1 LNLRRLDIVSTYALL
16 ARWGIPVGLFLLALA
31 VRLPALGQFLTADE
45 FLWVDRSRN
54 FLAGLLNP
62 AYVCMSPVNHTGFE
76 QAVGLACTLRT
87 GHPGVT
93 TMWTGSLG
101 ILLRYLADGS
111 PGPLFDYVL
120 SVQTNPLDPH
130 FIAPTRLPT
139 VVLTSLWVAA
149 MYWLVWR
156 LFADRRVAL
165 AAGLLL
171 ALDPFH
177 VALSRVIHHDA
188 LATTFMSLSL
198 LMALIYWGQRES
210 RRWLVASGAMAGFAF
225 LSKSPAFFL
234 NPFIALVGLWSLA
247 DRRVRGE
254 VVTWRHL
261 AATVGD
267 GLLWFG
273 CAATVFVAFWPA
285 MWVIPVDALRTIFFV
300 GSKYASGGHAK
311 GNYFLGTVSRDPGV
325 LFYPVTWLL
334 RSSPLTWLGLVVT
347 FILSLRR
354 WRAGRLED
362 RKTGRYVL
370 LMLLYVILFV
380 AFMTMGEKKQDRY
393 ILPIYPILNII
404 AAIGLV
410 QISNTCTARRRKCL
424 KRLRRI
430 WAQVLQLSNLQ
441 SLTPNLQSLLFLVIL
456 FFQGTLIV
464 ANYPYYLTYYN
475 PLLGGIRGAQRM
487 VTIGWGEGLDLAA
500 AYLNQKPNAG
510 QLRVSS
516 WYQSTFAPFFKGEA
530 ISYSQE
536 KGKAMAGDYVVFY
549 INQLQRRFPDD
560 ELFRYFESRYQPE
573 KIIPLKGVNY
583 VEIYPGPHIQHYVED
598 RVDENRRAY
607 QGIAALLGWDWPGA
621 ADPNRPA
628 VAGGGILPFRLY
640 WEYLGKAPEEQFFF
654 RLVGPDDQTWAE
666 GVSRPALSENG
677 DPATWRQGQI
687 ITEAGELTVPPGTP
701 PGEYRLQIG
710 FYTQAPAVTEGELTF
725 DLPPDEAWVQV
736 TPATQPLSPA
746 GLPLS
751 RRWDTPLAEL
761 RLLGTESLGTPLVP
775 DKPWRAAVYWQAEV
789 APKIDYRARLSL
801 VDGDGQTRW
810 VWDAGP
816 LVSFYPTSRWGAR
829 EVVRSQVTVTPTLRT
844 PGGTFDLALT
854 LLDGAGRTVGQATL
868 GAVPVRGRIRSFS
881 LPPVDVPLGATFG
894 DAIELVGFNLQYPK
908 GTLSPLASPPARP
921 ACTCRRGTLA
931 RVAEPGRAGGSRQP
945 WSRLGPRTG
954 RAGGQATPN
963 LHPGDEVAVTLIWR
977 VLAPVDADYTATVQ
991 LLGADGRV
999 YGQQDALP
1007 LDGAAPTSTWS
1018 PGEVLTDTYRFAVA
1032 TEAPP
1037 GEYRLIVGMYRLE
1050 MGERLALTSGMDEG
1064 DAAMLTRMKVDSGRV
1079 DEKK

>member
-1 LNLRRLDIVSTYALL
+1 MRVIVT
-16 ARWGIPVGLFLLALA
+16 RWGIPVGLFLLALA
-31 VRLPALGQFLTADE
+31 VRLPDLGRFLTADE

-101 ILLRYLADGS
+101 ILLRYLADRA

-120 SVQTNPLDPH
+120 AVQTNPLDPR

-149 MYWLVWR
+149 IYWLVWR

-177 VALSRVIHHDA
+177 VAYSRVIHHDA
-188 LATTFMSLSL
+188 LATTFMTLSL

-210 RRWLVASGAMAGFAF
+210 RRWLVASGVMAGFAF
-225 LSKSPAFFL
+225 LSKSPALFL
-234 NPFIALVGLWSLA
+234 NPFIALMGLWSLA

-261 AATVGD
+261 VTTLGD

-273 CAATVFVAFWPA
+273 CAAAVFVAFWPA
-285 MWVIPVDALRTIFFV
+285 MWVIPADSLRTIFFI

-334 RSSPLTWLGLVVT
+334 RSSPLVWLGL
-347 FILSLRR
+347 IALSIRSLMR
-354 WRAGRLED
+354 WRAGRLEESAN
-362 RKTGRYVL
+362 RQLYQSTNLPATSLPTTNPPTTNLPTHQSTRFPRHYVL

-380 AFMTMGEKKQDRY
+380 AFMTLGEKKQERY

-410 QISNTCTARRRKCL
+410 QISNLNLPWPTRRPALARASGPGGR
-424 KRLRRI
+424 
-430 WAQVLQLSNLQ
+430 Q
-441 SLTPNLQSLLFLVIL
+441 PLLFLVIL
-456 FFQGTLIV
+456 LFQGILIV
-464 ANYPYYLTYYN
+464 ANYPYYFTYYN
-475 PLLGGIRGAQRM
+475 PLLGGIRGAERM

-500 AYLNQKPNAG
+500 AYLNQEPNAE

-560 ELFRYFESRYQPE
+560 ELFRYFEARYRPE

-598 RVDENRRAY
+598 RVDESRRAY
-607 QGIAALLGWDWPGA
+607 QGIAALLGWDWPGT

-628 VAGGGILPFRLY
+628 VMAGESLPFRLY
-640 WEYLGKAPEEQFFF
+640 WEYLGKVPEEQFFF
-654 RLVGPDDQTWAE
+654 RLVGRDDRTWAE
-666 GVSRPALSENG
+666 GISQPVLSENG

-687 ITEAGELTVPPGTP
+687 ITEIGELPVPPTTP

-710 FYTQAPAVTEGELTF
+710 FYTQAPAVTEGELIF

-736 TPATQPLSPA
+736 TPSAQSLSSAELPLSPR
-746 GLPLS
+746 L
-751 RRWDTPLAEL
+751 DIPLAEL
-761 RLLGTESLGTPLVP
+761 RLLGTTSLETPLVP
-775 DKPWRAAVYWQAEV
+775 DEPWKADIYWQAEV
-789 APKIDYRARLSL
+789 APSEDYRARLSL
-801 VDGDGQTRW
+801 LDSNGQTRW

-816 LVSFYPTSRWGAR
+816 LVSFYPTSHWEAK
-829 EVVRSQVTVTPTLRT
+829 EVVRSQATVTPTLRT

-854 LLDGAGRTVGQATL
+854 LLDNEGRSVGQATL
-868 GAVPVRGRIRSFS
+868 GSVQVQGRIRSFS
-881 LPPVDVPLGATFG
+881 LPPVDVPVDAAFG
-894 DAIELVGFNLQYPK
+894 NAIEVVGFNLQ
-908 GTLSPLASPPARP
+908 PLI
-921 ACTCRRGTLA
+921 
-931 RVAEPGRAGGSRQP
+931 
-945 WSRLGPRTG
+945 
-954 RAGGQATPN
+954 PN

-977 VLAPVDADYTATVQ
+977 ALAPVDADYTVTVQ
-991 LLGADGRV
+991 LLGSDGRV
-999 YGQQDALP
+999 YGQLDALP
-1007 LDGAAPTSTWS
+1007 LGGAAPTSTWS
-1018 PGEVLTDTYRFAVA
+1018 PGEVLTDTYRFTVTADA
-1032 TEAPP
+1032 KS
-1037 GEYRLIVGMYRLE
+1037 GEYRLLVAMYLPE
-1050 MGERLALTSGMDEG
+1050 TGERLPLLDHAGQPID
-1064 DAAMLTRMKVDSGRV
+1064 DSIFLPTTV
-1079 DEKK
+1079 VISK

>member
-1 LNLRRLDIVSTYALL
+1 MRLILT
-16 ARWGIPVGLFLLALA
+16 RWGIPVGLFLLALA
-31 VRLPALGQFLTADE
+31 VRLPDLGQFLTADE

-62 AYVCMSPVNHTGFE
+62 AYGCTSPANHTGFE

-120 SVQTNPLDPH
+120 AVQTNPLDPR

-149 MYWLVWR
+149 AYWLVWR

-177 VALSRVIHHDA
+177 VAFSRVIHHDA
-188 LATTFMSLSL
+188 LETTFMTLSL
-198 LMALIYWGQRES
+198 LTALIYWGQRGS
-210 RRWLVASGAMAGFAF
+210 RRWLVASGMLAGLAF
-225 LSKSPAFFL
+225 LSKSPALFL
-234 NPFIALVGLWSLA
+234 NPFIALVGVWSLA
-247 DRRVRGE
+247 DRRARGE

-267 GLLWFG
+267 GFLWFG

-311 GNYFLGTVSRDPGV
+311 GNYFLGSVSRDPGV
-325 LFYPVTWLL
+325 FFYPVTWLL
-334 RSSPLTWLGLVVT
+334 RSSPLTWLGLVA
-347 FILSLRR
+347 LSIRSLSRR
-354 WRAGRLED
+354 KIGRLEESAN
-362 RKTGRYVL
+362 RQLHQSTNLPATSLPTTNPPTTNLPTYQSTSFPRHYVL

-380 AFMTMGEKKQDRY
+380 AFMTLGEKKQDRY
-393 ILPIYPILNII
+393 ILPIYPILNIV

-410 QISNTCTARRRKCL
+410 QISNF
-424 KRLRRI
+424 
-430 WAQVLQLSNLQ
+430 NLQ
-441 SLTPNLQSLLFLVIL
+441 SLIPNLPWPTRQPALPAPVGAAQVAPPRGPGGRQSLLFLIIL
-456 FFQGTLIV
+456 LFQGVLTI
-464 ANYPYYLTYYN
+464 ANYPYYFTYYN
-475 PLLGGIRGAQRM
+475 PLLGGIRGAERM

-500 AYLNQKPNAG
+500 AYLNQKPNAE

-573 KIIPLKGVNY
+573 KIIPLKGINY

-598 RVDENRRAY
+598 RVDEKRRAY

-621 ADPNRPA
+621 TDPNRPA
-628 VAGGGILPFRLY
+628 VAAGELLPFRLY

-654 RLVGPDDQTWAE
+654 RLVGPDDRVWAE
-666 GVSRPALSENG
+666 GTSRPVLSENG

-687 ITEAGELTVPPGTP
+687 ITEAGELLVPPGTP

-710 FYTQAPAVTEGELTF
+710 FYTQAPAVTEGELIF

-736 TPATQPLSPA
+736 IPSP
-746 GLPLS
+746 GSLLPVELPLS
-751 RRWDTPLAEL
+751 QRLDTPLAEL
-761 RLLGTESLGTPLVP
+761 RLLGTASLKTPLVSGR
-775 DKPWRAAVYWQAEV
+775 PWTAEVYWQAEV
-789 APKIDYRARLSL
+789 APKTDYRARLSL
-801 VDGDGQTRW
+801 VDNDGQSRW

-816 LVSFYPTSRWGAR
+816 LVNFYPTSHWGAR
-829 EVVRSQVTVTPTLRT
+829 EVVRSQATVTPTLRT

-854 LLDGAGRTVGQATL
+854 LLNSAGRPVGQATL
-868 GAVPVRGRIRSFS
+868 GSVQVQGRVRSFS
-881 LPPVDVPLGATFG
+881 LPSIDVPVGATFG
-894 DAIELVGFNLQYPK
+894 DGIELVGFNLQYPK
-908 GTLSPLASPPARP
+908 GALSPLAYPPVR
-921 ACTCRRGTLA
+921 
-931 RVAEPGRAGGSRQP
+931 
-945 WSRLGPRTG
+945 
-954 RAGGQATPN
+954 
-963 LHPGDEVAVTLIWR
+963 PGDEVAVTLIWR
-977 VLAPVDADYTATVQ
+977 ALAPVDADYTVTVQ
-991 LLGADGRV
+991 LLGSDGRV
-999 YGQQDALP
+999 YGQLDASP
-1007 LDGAAPTSTWS
+1007 LGGTAPTSTWS
-1018 PGEVLTDTYRFAVA
+1018 PGEVLIDPYRFAVA

-1050 MGERLALTSGMDEG
+1050 TGERLALTSGVDEG
-1064 DAAMLTRMKVDSGRV
+1064 DAAMLTRVKVDSGRV

>member
-1 LNLRRLDIVSTYALL
+1 LNSQHFYISSVRVIVT
-16 ARWGIPVGLFLLALA
+16 RWGIPVGLFLLALA
-31 VRLPALGQFLTADE
+31 VRLPDLGQFLTADE

-101 ILLRYLADGS
+101 ILLRYLADGT

-120 SVQTNPLDPH
+120 AVQTNPLDPR

-149 MYWLVWR
+149 VYWLVWR

-177 VALSRVIHHDA
+177 VAFSRVIHHDA
-188 LATTFMSLSL
+188 LATTFMTLSL
-198 LMALIYWGQRES
+198 LMALIYWGQRKS

-225 LSKSPAFFL
+225 LSKSPALFL

-247 DRRVRGE
+247 DCRARGE
-254 VVTWRHL
+254 IVTWRQL
-261 AATVGD
+261 AVTLGD

-273 CAATVFVAFWPA
+273 CAAAVFVAFWPA
-285 MWVIPVDALRTIFFV
+285 MWVIPADSLRTIFFI

-334 RSSPLTWLGLVVT
+334 RSSPLVWLGLIVT

-354 WRAGRLED
+354 WKIGRLD
-362 RKTGRYVL
+362 KSASRRLHQSTDLPTTNLPTHQPPSFPRHYLL
-370 LMLLYVILFV
+370 LMLLYVVLFV
-380 AFMTMGEKKQDRY
+380 AFMTLGEKKQDRY

-410 QISNTCTARRRKCL
+410 QISNVKSLISNTHL
-424 KRLRRI
+424 
-430 WAQVLQLSNLQ
+430 NLQ
-441 SLTPNLQSLLFLVIL
+441 PLLFPVIL
-456 FFQGTLIV
+456 LFQGILIV
-464 ANYPYYLTYYN
+464 ANYPYYFTYYN
-475 PLLGGIRGAQRM
+475 PLLGGIRGAERM

-500 AYLNQKPNAG
+500 AYLNQKPNAQ

-516 WYQSTFAPFFKGEA
+516 WYQSTFAPFFTGEA

-560 ELFRYFESRYQPE
+560 ELFRYFEARYQPE
-573 KIIPLKGVNY
+573 RIIPLKGVNY

-598 RVDENRRAY
+598 RVDESRRAY
-607 QGIAALLGWDWPGA
+607 QGIAALLGWDWPGS

-628 VAGGGILPFRLY
+628 VMAGESLPFRLY
-640 WEYLGKAPEEQFFF
+640 WEYLGKVPEEQFFF
-654 RLVGPDDQTWAE
+654 RLVGPDERTWAE
-666 GVSRPALSENG
+666 GISQPALSENG

-687 ITEAGELTVPPGTP
+687 ITEIGELPVPPGTP
-701 PGEYRLQIG
+701 PGEFRLQIG
-710 FYTQAPAVTEGELTF
+710 LYTQAPAVTEGELIF

-736 TPATQPLSPA
+736 APPAQALSSA
-746 GLPLS
+746 ELPWS
-751 RRWDTPLAEL
+751 RRLDTRLAKL
-761 RLLGTESLGTPLVP
+761 RLLGTASLKTPLVP
-775 DKPWRAAVYWQAEV
+775 DKPWTADVYWQAQV
-789 APKIDYRARLSL
+789 VPTDDYRARLSL
-801 VDGDGQTRW
+801 VDSNGQTRW

-816 LVSFYPTSRWGAR
+816 LVSFYPTSHWGAK
-829 EVVRSQVTVTPTLRT
+829 EMVRSQATVTPTLRT

-854 LLDGAGRTVGQATL
+854 LLDNAGRSVGQATL
-868 GAVPVRGRIRSFS
+868 GSVQVQGRIRSFS
-881 LPPVDVPLGATFG
+881 LPPVDVPVDAIFG
-894 DAIELVGFNLQYPK
+894 NAIELAGFNLQP
-908 GTLSPLASPPARP
+908 PLAYPPARP
-921 ACTCRRGTLA
+921 
-931 RVAEPGRAGGSRQP
+931 
-945 WSRLGPRTG
+945 
-954 RAGGQATPN
+954 
-963 LHPGDEVAVTLIWR
+963 GDEVSVTLIWR
-977 VLAPVDADYTATVQ
+977 ALAPVDADYTVTVQ
-991 LLGADGRV
+991 LLGSDGRV
-999 YGQQDALP
+999 YGQLDAPP
-1007 LDGAAPTSTWS
+1007 LGEAAPTSTWS
-1018 PGEVLTDTYRFAVA
+1018 PGEVLTDTYRFVVA
-1032 TEAPP
+1032 ADAKS
-1037 GEYRLIVGMYRLE
+1037 GEYRLL
-1050 MGERLALTSGMDEG
+1050 
-1064 DAAMLTRMKVDSGRV
+1064 AAMYLPETGDRLSVQGGGEAVTLATVDVIR
-1079 DEKK
+1079 

>member
-1 LNLRRLDIVSTYALL
+1 VRVIVT
-16 ARWGIPVGLFLLALA
+16 RWGIPVGLFLLALA
-31 VRLPALGQFLTADE
+31 VRLPDLGRFLTADE

-101 ILLRYLADGS
+101 ILLRYLADGA

-120 SVQTNPLDPH
+120 AVQTNPLDPR

-149 MYWLVWR
+149 VYWLVWR
-156 LFADRRVAL
+156 LFSNRRVAL

-188 LATTFMSLSL
+188 LATTFMTLSL

-225 LSKSPAFFL
+225 LSKSPALFL

-247 DRRVRGE
+247 DRRARGE

-261 AATVGD
+261 AATLGD

-273 CAATVFVAFWPA
+273 CAAAVFVAFWPA
-285 MWVIPVDALRTIFFV
+285 MWVIPADSLRTIFLI

-311 GNYFLGTVSRDPGV
+311 GNYFLGTVSRDPGA

-334 RSSPLTWLGLVVT
+334 RSSPLVWLGLIAV
-347 FILSLRR
+347 FIQGLSRR
-354 WRAGRLED
+354 KIGRLEGW
-362 RKTGRYVL
+362 KTGRYVL

-380 AFMTMGEKKQDRY
+380 AFMTLGEKKQDRY

-410 QISNTCTARRRKCL
+410 QISNLNLPWPTRRGR
-424 KRLRRI
+424 
-430 WAQVLQLSNLQ
+430 
-441 SLTPNLQSLLFLVIL
+441 QSLLFLIIL
-456 FFQGTLIV
+456 LFQGVLII
-464 ANYPYYLTYYN
+464 ANYPYYFTYYN
-475 PLLGGIRGAQRM
+475 PLLGGIRGAERM

-500 AYLNQKPNAG
+500 AYLNQKPNAQ

-560 ELFRYFESRYQPE
+560 ELFRYFEARYQPE

-598 RVDENRRAY
+598 RVDESRRAY

-628 VAGGGILPFRLY
+628 VMAGESLPFRLY
-640 WEYLGKAPEEQFFF
+640 WEYLGKVPEEQFFF
-654 RLVGPDDQTWAE
+654 RLVGPDERTWAE
-666 GVSRPALSENG
+666 GISQPALSQNG

-687 ITEAGELTVPPGTP
+687 ITEIGELPVPPGTP

-736 TPATQPLSPA
+736 IPSPGPLSPVE
-746 GLPLS
+746 LPLS
-751 RRWDTPLAEL
+751 QQLDTPLAEV
-761 RLLGTESLGTPLVP
+761 RLLGTASLETPLVP
-775 DKPWRAAVYWQAEV
+775 DEPWTAEVYWQAG
-789 APKIDYRARLSL
+789 ASPKIDYRARLSL

-816 LVSFYPTSRWGAR
+816 LVNFYPTSHWRAR
-829 EVVRSQVTVTPTLRT
+829 EVVRSQATVTPTLRT
-844 PGGTFDLALT
+844 PGGAFDLALT
-854 LLDGAGRTVGQATL
+854 LLDNAGRSVGQAML
-868 GAVPVRGRIRSFS
+868 GSVQVQGRIRSFS
-881 LPPVDVPLGATFG
+881 LPPVDVPVDATFG
-894 DAIELVGFNLQYPK
+894 DAIELVGFNLQ
-908 GTLSPLASPPARP
+908 PLI
-921 ACTCRRGTLA
+921 
-931 RVAEPGRAGGSRQP
+931 
-945 WSRLGPRTG
+945 
-954 RAGGQATPN
+954 PN
-963 LHPGDEVAVTLIWR
+963 LRPGDEVAITLIWR
-977 VLAPVDADYTATVQ
+977 ALAPVDADYTITLQ
-991 LLGADGRV
+991 LLGSDGRV
-999 YGQQDALP
+999 YGQLDAPP
-1007 LDGAAPTSTWS
+1007 LGGAAPTSTWS
-1018 PGEVLTDTYRFAVA
+1018 PGEVLTDTYRFTVA
-1032 TEAPP
+1032 AGAES
-1037 GEYRLIVGMYRLE
+1037 GEYRLLAAMYLPE
-1050 MGERLALTSGMDEG
+1050 TGERLPLLDHAGQP
-1064 DAAMLTRMKVDSGRV
+1064 VDDKIFLPTTVVIS
-1079 DEKK
+1079 K

>member
-1 LNLRRLDIVSTYALL
+1 VRVIVT
-16 ARWGIPVGLFLLALA
+16 RWGIPVGLFLLALA
-31 VRLPALGQFLTADE
+31 VRLPDLGQFLTADE

-101 ILLRYLADGS
+101 ILLRYLADGA

-120 SVQTNPLDPH
+120 AVQTNPLDPR

-149 MYWLVWR
+149 VYWLVWR

-177 VALSRVIHHDA
+177 VAFSRVIHHDA
-188 LATTFMSLSL
+188 LATTFMTLSL
-198 LMALIYWGQRES
+198 LMALSYWGQRKS

-225 LSKSPAFFL
+225 LSKSPALFL

-261 AATVGD
+261 AATLGD

-273 CAATVFVAFWPA
+273 CAAAVFVAFWPA
-285 MWVIPVDALRTIFFV
+285 MWVIPADSLRTIFLI
-300 GSKYASGGHAK
+300 GGKYASGGHAK
-311 GNYFLGTVSRDPGV
+311 GNYFLGTVSRDPGA

-334 RSSPLTWLGLVVT
+334 RSSPLTWLGLIAV
-347 FILSLRR
+347 FMQGLRR

-362 RKTGRYVL
+362 QKAGRLEEPANRQLHQSTNLPATSLPTTNLPATSLPTTNLPTHQSTNFPRHHVL

-380 AFMTMGEKKQDRY
+380 AFMTLGEKKQDRY

-410 QISNTCTARRRKCL
+410 QISNLNLPRPTLRPALARASGPGGR
-424 KRLRRI
+424 
-430 WAQVLQLSNLQ
+430 
-441 SLTPNLQSLLFLVIL
+441 QSLLFLVIL
-456 FFQGTLIV
+456 LFQGILIV
-464 ANYPYYLTYYN
+464 ANYPYYFTYYN
-475 PLLGGIRGAQRM
+475 PLLGGIRGAERM

-500 AYLNQKPNAG
+500 AYLNQKPNAE

-598 RVDENRRAY
+598 RVDESRRAY

-621 ADPNRPA
+621 SHPNRPA
-628 VAGGGILPFRLY
+628 VMAGESLPFRLY
-640 WEYLGKAPEEQFFF
+640 WEYLGKVPEEQFFF
-654 RLVGPDDQTWAE
+654 RLVGPDERTWAE
-666 GVSRPALSENG
+666 GISQPALSENG
-677 DPATWRQGQI
+677 DPTTWRQGQI
-687 ITEAGELTVPPGTP
+687 ITEIGELPVPPGTP

-736 TPATQPLSPA
+736 ASPAQPLSSA
-746 GLPLS
+746 ELPLS
-751 RRWDTPLAEL
+751 QQLDTPLAEL
-761 RLLGTESLGTPLVP
+761 RLLGMASLEMPLVP
-775 DKPWRAAVYWQAEV
+775 AKPWTADVYWQAEV
-789 APKIDYRARLSL
+789 APTDDYRARLSL
-801 VDGDGQTRW
+801 LDSNGQTRW

-816 LVSFYPTSRWGAR
+816 LVNFYPTSHWRAK

-844 PGGTFDLALT
+844 PGGAFDLALT
-854 LLDGAGRTVGQATL
+854 LLDNTGRSVGQAAL
-868 GAVPVRGRIRSFS
+868 GPVQVRGRIRSFS
-881 LPPVDVPLGATFG
+881 LPPVDVPVDATFG
-894 DAIELVGFNLQYPK
+894 NAIELVGFNLQP
-908 GTLSPLASPPARP
+908 PLAYPPAR
-921 ACTCRRGTLA
+921 
-931 RVAEPGRAGGSRQP
+931 
-945 WSRLGPRTG
+945 
-954 RAGGQATPN
+954 
-963 LHPGDEVAVTLIWR
+963 PGDEVAVTLVWR
-977 VLAPVDADYTATVQ
+977 ALSPVDADYTITLQ
-991 LLGADGRV
+991 LLGSDGRV
-999 YGQQDALP
+999 YGQLDAPP
-1007 LDGAAPTSTWS
+1007 LGGAAPTSTWS
-1018 PGEVLTDTYRFAVA
+1018 PGEVLTETYRFTVA
-1032 TEAPP
+1032 AGAKS
-1037 GEYRLIVGMYRLE
+1037 GEYRLLAAMYLPE
-1050 MGERLALTSGMDEG
+1050 TGERLPLLDHAGQP
-1064 DAAMLTRMKVDSGRV
+1064 VDDKIFLPTTVVIS
-1079 DEKK
+1079 K

>member
-1 LNLRRLDIVSTYALL
+1 VRVIVT
-16 ARWGIPVGLFLLALA
+16 RWGIPVGLFLLALA
-31 VRLPALGQFLTADE
+31 VRLPDLGQFLTADE

-101 ILLRYLADGS
+101 ILLRYLADGA

-120 SVQTNPLDPH
+120 AVQTNPLDPR

-149 MYWLVWR
+149 VYWLVWR

-177 VALSRVIHHDA
+177 AAFSRVIHHDA
-188 LATTFMSLSL
+188 LATTFMTLSL

-210 RRWLVASGAMAGFAF
+210 RRWLVASGVMAGFAF

-273 CAATVFVAFWPA
+273 CAAAVFVAFWPA

-334 RSSPLTWLGLVVT
+334 RSSPLTWLGLAAI
-347 FILSLRR
+347 FIPGLRR

-362 RKTGRYVL
+362 RKAGRLEEPANRRLYQSTNLPATSLPTTDPPTTNLPIYQSTGFPRHYVL
-370 LMLLYVILFV
+370 LMFLYVILFV
-380 AFMTMGEKKQDRY
+380 AFMTLGEKKQDRY
-393 ILPIYPILNII
+393 ILPIYPILDII

-410 QISNTCTARRRKCL
+410 QISNLNLPWPTRQPALARASGPGGRQSLMPNLPRPTRQPVL
-424 KRLRRI
+424 PAPVGA
-430 WAQVLQLSNLQ
+430 AQVAGPGGRQF
-441 SLTPNLQSLLFLVIL
+441 LLFLIIL
-456 FFQGTLIV
+456 LFQGVLIIV
-464 ANYPYYLTYYN
+464 NYPYYFTYYN
-475 PLLGGIRGAQRM
+475 PLLGGIRGAERM

-500 AYLNQKPNAG
+500 AYLNQKPNAE

-560 ELFRYFESRYQPE
+560 ELFRYFETRYQPE
-573 KIIPLKGVNY
+573 KIIPLKGINY

-598 RVDENRRAY
+598 RVDESRRAY
-607 QGIAALLGWDWPGA
+607 QGIAALLGWDWPGT

-628 VAGGGILPFRLY
+628 VMAGESLPFRLY
-640 WEYLGKAPEEQFFF
+640 WEYLGKVPEEQFFF
-654 RLVGPDDQTWAE
+654 RLVGPDERTWAE
-666 GVSRPALSENG
+666 GISQPALSENG

-687 ITEAGELTVPPGTP
+687 ITEIGELPVPPGTP

-736 TPATQPLSPA
+736 IPSPAPLSSVE
-746 GLPLS
+746 LPLS
-751 RRWDTPLAEL
+751 QQLDTPLAEL
-761 RLLGTESLGTPLVP
+761 RLLGTTSLETPLVP
-775 DKPWRAAVYWQAEV
+775 DEPWTAEVYWQAG
-789 APKIDYRARLSL
+789 ASPKIDYRARLSL

-816 LVSFYPTSRWGAR
+816 LVNFYPTSHWRAW

-844 PGGTFDLALT
+844 PGGTFDLVLT

-868 GAVPVRGRIRSFS
+868 GPAQVRGRIRSFS
-881 LPPVDVPLGATFG
+881 LPPVDVPVDATFG
-894 DAIELVGFNLQYPK
+894 NAIELVGFNLQ
-908 GTLSPLASPPARP
+908 PPI
-921 ACTCRRGTLA
+921 
-931 RVAEPGRAGGSRQP
+931 S
-945 WSRLGPRTG
+945 
-954 RAGGQATPN
+954 N
-963 LHPGDEVAVTLIWR
+963 LHPGNEVAVTLIWR
-977 VLAPVDADYTATVQ
+977 ALAPVDADYTVTVQ
-991 LLGADGRV
+991 LLGSDGRV
-999 YGQQDALP
+999 YGQRDVPP

-1018 PGEVLTDTYRFAVA
+1018 PGEVLIDPYRFAVA

-1050 MGERLALTSGMDEG
+1050 TGERLALTSGVDEG
-1064 DAAMLTRMKVDSGRV
+1064 DAALLTRMKVDTGRV
-1079 DEKK
+1079 DEND